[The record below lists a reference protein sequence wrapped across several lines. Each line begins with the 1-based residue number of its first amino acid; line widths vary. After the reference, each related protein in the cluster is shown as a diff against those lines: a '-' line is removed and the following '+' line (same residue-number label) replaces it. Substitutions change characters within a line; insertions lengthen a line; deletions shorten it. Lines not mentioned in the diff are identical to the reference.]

1 MKLKK
6 SILALALA
14 SVSVP
19 ALAATEI
26 DDLVNAS
33 SSIRATFDYGI
44 LAVGGMASYAATG
57 GIAPTGTV
65 NDGLIS
71 YGQADTY
78 NAAVAAVQAATY
90 PIDLGAQEYFDN
102 AADQA
107 MQNVN
112 TAVDTYVA
120 AATAVIEVV
129 RVNEIAADAQA
140 AGDNE
145 KAAAVQDYLNTNDVT
160 LEQAEV
166 DVYNDALV
174 NVEETSQTAA
184 AFMAVANSPELIDSA
199 NQQAD
204 SMESTYADATEVFF
218 DSAMGEVAVKFEGVQ
233 DAVAVLMVN
242 TYFKTTAEILTEGES
257 SNFYQTGPTY
267 NPCAF
272 FQDPSIVDSCQGG

>member
-1 MKLKK
+1 
-6 SILALALA
+6 
-14 SVSVP
+14 
-19 ALAATEI
+19 
-26 DDLVNAS
+26 
-33 SSIRATFDYGI
+33 
-44 LAVGGMASYAATG
+44 MASYAATG